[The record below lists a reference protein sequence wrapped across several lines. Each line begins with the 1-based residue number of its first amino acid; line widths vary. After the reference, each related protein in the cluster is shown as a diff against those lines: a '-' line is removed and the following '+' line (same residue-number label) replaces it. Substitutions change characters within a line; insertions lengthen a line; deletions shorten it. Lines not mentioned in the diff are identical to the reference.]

1 MGDWREHYDDAAT
14 DEQRR
19 LAKLSLRELL
29 ARVKRR
35 RLGEYH
41 VIWSAI
47 VERAPEDKGRAG
59 WALYDFVVSD
69 APYLDR
75 YNCARSLLTWLGVSR
90 YDAADLTVQHRD
102 PRVALADVAQVLEA
116 AVGPRPVE
124 VD

>member
-1 MGDWREHYDDAAT
+1 MGDWREQYDDAAT

-19 LAKLSLRELL
+19 LTKLSLRELL
-29 ARVKRR
+29 GRVKRR

-47 VERAPEDKGRAG
+47 VARADEDRGRAG
-59 WALYDFVVSD
+59 WALHDFVISD

-75 YNCARSLLTWLGVSR
+75 YNCARALLTWLGVTG
-90 YDAADLTVQHRD
+90 YEAADLTVQHRN
-102 PRVALADVAQVLEA
+102 PQVALADVARVLEA
-116 AVGPRPVE
+116 AVGPRPVA